1 MKKLKNNTEEGI
13 FLERIAFRVIKPKW
27 AVKMHGGFMPDGT
40 PMDDIK
46 SVDDLWTH
54 TLHTEGKE
62 ISNLA
67 FSIVEDLNKDG
78 K

>member
-1 MKKLKNNTEEGI
+1 MKKKNNKLKEGMFI
-13 FLERIAFRVIKPKW
+13 TRIAIQAIKPEW
-27 AVKMHGGFMPDGT
+27 IVKTHGGFMPDGT

-46 SVDDLWTH
+46 SVDDFWTH
-54 TLHTEGKE
+54 ALHTEGKE